1 MKAPKYVIYTD
12 HKADWNNKDEY
23 IECAET
29 NFIDVFEKAAEIL
42 RNDSTIYLVR
52 IYEVVKGTRSKEYK
66 RIANV
71 RPDNYIKKTDA
82 DTITRHNQY
91 NTVWFE

>member
-1 MKAPKYVIYTD
+1 MKAPKYVMYTD
-12 HKADWNNKDEY
+12 HKSDWNNKDEY
-23 IECAET
+23 IECAERK
-29 NFIDVFEKAAEIL
+29 FVDVFGKATELIE
-42 RNDSTIYLVR
+42 NDSTIYLVR

-71 RPDNYIKKTDA
+71 RPDNFLEKIDA
-82 DTITRHNQY
+82 DTITRYNQY